1 MYVYQ
6 EATPFPRILHQCRGQ
21 GTQHRLPKGKIA
33 KKKAYFIKV
42 VFLKKWSKQSSPG
55 PGKEMEQRENSQK
68 FEVQAKLGNKKTCP
82 PCP

>member
-1 MYVYQ
+1 MF
-6 EATPFPRILHQCRGQ
+6 TKKLPPFPVFYINAGVREHNTDYQRGKLQ
-21 GTQHRLPKGKIA
+21 
-33 KKKAYFIKV
+33 KKAYFIKV